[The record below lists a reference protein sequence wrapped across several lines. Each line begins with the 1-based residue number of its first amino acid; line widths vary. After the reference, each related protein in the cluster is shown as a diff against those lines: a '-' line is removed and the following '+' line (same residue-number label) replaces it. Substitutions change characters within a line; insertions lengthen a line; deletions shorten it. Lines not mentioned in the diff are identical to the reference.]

1 MRPRRVLALAAREL
15 RVLTRTGGVMVP
27 LIALPG
33 VFLGIFPAIVAYLP
47 STGQIPEA
55 LIGEIVNVTDQ
66 LPTAVKEGL
75 VGKSREQQFIELAIV
90 HFMAPIYLMVPLIF
104 ASAIAADSYAGERDR
119 RTLEARL
126 YLPVTD
132 GELLASKFLAAW
144 IPSLVIAWLGFAVY
158 TLVVNLA
165 GWPVMQSWY
174 FPTVPW
180 LVLAGAVAPGAAAVG
195 LTTGILV
202 SSRVSTMQ
210 EASQLSSLVVVPLV
224 ALAALQVSGRV
235 ELDLER
241 VTLMGVALWALAL
254 VLLWFAAKSCSR
266 DALLSRR

>member
-1 MRPRRVLALAAREL
+1 MRPRRVWALAAREL
-15 RVLTRTGGVMVP
+15 SVLTRTGGVMVP

-33 VFLGIFPAIVAYLP
+33 VFLAIFPAIVAYLP
-47 STGQIPEA
+47 STGQVPQALMTELVTVTDALPEA
-55 LIGEIVNVTDQ
+55 
-66 LPTAVKEGL
+66 VKQSLAGRT
-75 VGKSREQQFIELAIV
+75 REQQFVELMIV

-144 IPSLVIAWLGFAVY
+144 VPSLVISWLGFAVY
-158 TLVVNLA
+158 TLVVNVA
-165 GWPVMQSWY
+165 GWPVMQAWF
-174 FPTVPW
+174 FPTPPW
-180 LVLAGAVAPGAAAVG
+180 LVLAGVVAPGAAAVG

-235 ELDLER
+235 ELSLER
-241 VTLMGVALWALAL
+241 VSVMAAVLWATAL
-254 VLLWFAAKSCSR
+254 VLLVFAARSCSR